1 MTLNLVQRRAGSN
14 VWERVAR
21 PRARDWERWGAALA
35 GGALAV
41 AGLRRRSTPGLLL
54 ACAGGLLAWWAA
66 APLEGRLGRRRKAR
80 QAWRPVRRRL
90 DDLVAEASEESFPA
104 SDAPAWTTGWQTPGR
119 TGARR

>member
-1 MTLNLVQRRAGSN
+1 MTLNLVQRRAGPN
-14 VWERVAR
+14 VWDRAAR
-21 PRARDWERWGAALA
+21 PLVLDRARWAAALA

-41 AGLRRRSTPGLLL
+41 ADLRRRSTPGLLQ

-66 APLEGRLGRRRKAR
+66 APLEGHQGRRKAR
-80 QAWRPVRRRL
+80 PTWRPVRRRL

-104 SDAPAWTTGWQTPGR
+104 SDAPAWKTASQTPGR